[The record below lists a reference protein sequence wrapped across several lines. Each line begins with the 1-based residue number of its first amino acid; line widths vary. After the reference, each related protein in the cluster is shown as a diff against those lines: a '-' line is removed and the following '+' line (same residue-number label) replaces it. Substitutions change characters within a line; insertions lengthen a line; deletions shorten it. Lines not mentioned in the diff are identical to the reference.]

1 MSPEPGSTLNHYRLA
16 EKIGAGGMGEVW
28 RAQDTTLKRD
38 VAIKIL
44 PGEFG
49 GDPERQA
56 RFEREARA
64 LASLQHPNVAAIY
77 GFERSGDTA
86 FLVMELVEGEDL
98 VERLR
103 RRPLSNDEA
112 LGIAG
117 QIIDGLE
124 AAHERGIVHRDLKPA
139 NLRLADDGEGHLR
152 VKIIDFGLARDT
164 GVGSLSQDSEES
176 PTRTVGATTAGTL
189 LGTAAY
195 MSPEQAKAKSVDA
208 RADIW
213 AFGVVLYEM
222 LTGESVFARESI
234 AETLSAVLTHE
245 PDLSQLPSGT
255 DSTLNP
261 LIERCLK
268 RKLRDRLRHVGD
280 ARIFLE
286 GSIGGARDSGAAAKT
301 KNAGR
306 VGWLLITLALVALTA
321 LISTIWHPG
330 AALPERRVLDLVA
343 EGIDRNWTFAPELS
357 PEGTRIAYFSRQGL
371 WVRRLDGL
379 TARLLAEIEDPDEFF
394 WSPDGREIAYVDA
407 NHLWRV
413 DIDSPTPVRICTLPG
428 NGGAVGGDWRE
439 DGLIV
444 FAAWRGGLY
453 TVSASGGTP
462 ELVMPHE
469 PGKIVDFHTPRWL
482 PDGSAIFVIHYQ
494 RGPGRTG
501 ARNGPDVSGG
511 ESPSPIGVLADG
523 ELEHVRFPPD
533 TDVAWLR
540 YDPVTGRLLYS
551 AEGGNTGIFAAEFNV
566 ATRAVTGEPQLIFPS
581 GFSFSL
587 ATNESLLY
595 TEGIKS
601 LGGSELVR
609 VDMAGRLESVVARS
623 DHRLEGPVLSP
634 DGKKVVLVDWKN
646 EVNSDLAIV
655 EIATGSLSPL
665 TFTEKREHNPSWSP
679 SGDRVVYAESI
690 DVSADLV
697 TLRVDGTGGRR
708 LITENVGIGSED
720 ALAFFGRDGKQML
733 YTIDREG
740 VFNLMLGDLGP
751 DGTVVDSRHYFG
763 KERGP
768 TVIDVQLS
776 PDGTMLAYTA
786 IDSGRP
792 EVFLTTFP
800 DGTGRWAV
808 SRDGGRTPH
817 WSAGSDKL
825 YFVCGSGPNKRNFCY
840 STVSTDGGVRVGAAQ
855 ILFHPGEM
863 GLDLIAQGE
872 YAVSRDGKNLF
883 VIRSIKDRDNPERM
897 ILVQHWATVLDDKP

>member
-1 MSPEPGSTLNHYRLA
+1 
-16 EKIGAGGMGEVW
+16 
-28 RAQDTTLKRD
+28 
-38 VAIKIL
+38 
-44 PGEFG
+44 
-49 GDPERQA
+49 
-56 RFEREARA
+56 
-64 LASLQHPNVAAIY
+64 
-77 GFERSGDTA
+77 
-86 FLVMELVEGEDL
+86 
-98 VERLR
+98 
-103 RRPLSNDEA
+103 
-112 LGIAG
+112 
-117 QIIDGLE
+117 
-124 AAHERGIVHRDLKPA
+124 
-139 NLRLADDGEGHLR
+139 
-152 VKIIDFGLARDT
+152 
-164 GVGSLSQDSEES
+164 
-176 PTRTVGATTAGTL
+176 
-189 LGTAAY
+189 
-195 MSPEQAKAKSVDA
+195 
-208 RADIW
+208 
-213 AFGVVLYEM
+213 
-222 LTGESVFARESI
+222 
-234 AETLSAVLTHE
+234 
-245 PDLSQLPSGT
+245 
-255 DSTLNP
+255 
-261 LIERCLK
+261 
-268 RKLRDRLRHVGD
+268 
-280 ARIFLE
+280 
-286 GSIGGARDSGAAAKT
+286 
-301 KNAGR
+301 
-306 VGWLLITLALVALTA
+306 
-321 LISTIWHPG
+321 
-330 AALPERRVLDLVA
+330 
-343 EGIDRNWTFAPELS
+343 
-357 PEGTRIAYFSRQGL
+357 
-371 WVRRLDGL
+371 
-379 TARLLAEIEDPDEFF
+379 
-394 WSPDGREIAYVDA
+394 
-407 NHLWRV
+407 
-413 DIDSPTPVRICTLPG
+413 
-428 NGGAVGGDWRE
+428 
-439 DGLIV
+439 V

-587 ATNESLLY
+587 ATNGSLLY

-808 SRDGGRTPH
+808 SRDGGRAPH

-840 STVSTDGGVRVGAAQ
+840 STVSTAGGVRVGAAQ

-883 VIRSIKDRDNPERM
+883 VIRSIKNRENPERM